1 MSKAT
6 SPEVMKQNNKKAILE
21 FIYSEKNIY
30 RAQIADR
37 TRLSNQTVTNLVKEL
52 KEEGFIK
59 EVTMETKGKGR
70 NPIAL
75 SIALENLCAIGV
87 EISVQGVTVGVY
99 DAQGEVIN
107 REDHPPTDVILPIL
121 KTMLENA
128 LAKAGDRKVLG
139 IAMSL
144 EGVINESTGL
154 VVKSSLGLDGVNL
167 IKELKYLGV
176 KTYIRNDV
184 NLLAETSNRQEEN
197 YMMVLFDRGIGA
209 ALFLNGA
216 VLRSDHN
223 MAGEFGH
230 SIIYSNPHPRQ
241 CKCGKKGCLTT
252 EASMSAIEDHF
263 HMSVPEVAN
272 AYKAE
277 DPEIF
282 PEIERLCRY
291 IAEPMAN
298 MITIMDL
305 EKVLVTGSL
314 VELMGPSFLEC
325 IHRNIKER
333 LSVWNSF
340 KGVEVLDHY
349 DIADLSAK
357 FVVEK
362 YFLRWRNGGAIS
374 KK

>member
-1 MSKAT
+1 MNKAT
-6 SPEVMKQNNKKAILE
+6 SPEVMKLNNKKAILE

-75 SIALENLCAIGV
+75 SIALDELCAIGV
-87 EISVQGVTVGVY
+87 EISVRGVTVGCFN
-99 DAQGEVIN
+99 ASGQVI
-107 REDHPPTDVILPIL
+107 RRDEHPPTDVILPIV
-121 KTMLENA
+121 KEMLEMA
-128 LAKAGDRKVLG
+128 LKAADAKTILG
-139 IAMSL
+139 IAISV
-144 EGVINESTGL
+144 EGVINESKGL
-154 VVKSSLGLDGVNL
+154 VVKSSVGLEGVNL
-167 IKELKYLGV
+167 KEELRYLGI

-184 NLLAETSNRQEEN
+184 NLLAETSDRQEEN
-197 YMMVLFDRGIGA
+197 YMMIRFDRGIGA

-216 VLRSDHN
+216 ILRSDHN

-230 SIIYSNPHPRQ
+230 AIVYSNPSPRP
-241 CKCGKKGCLTT
+241 CKCGKTGCLTT
-252 EASMSAIEDHF
+252 EASMSAIETHF
-263 HMSVPEVAN
+263 NMSVLDVAE
-272 AYKAE
+272 AYHAE

-282 PEIERLCRY
+282 PKVEQLSRY
-291 IAEPMAN
+291 IAEPLAN
-298 MITIMDL
+298 LITIMDL
-305 EKVLVTGSL
+305 EKVLVTGTL
-314 VELMGPSFLEC
+314 VDLLGEKFLQS
-325 IHRNIKER
+325 IHRAVHER

-340 KGVEVLDHY
+340 QGIEVLEAY
-349 DIADLSAK
+349 DFAERSAK